1 MTSLPEQ
8 FSAARNAQSEAQ
20 FSLLQNITTKAFD
33 RAEQVLA
40 LNMSAT
46 RATIEQ
52 SSNAIRQLAGMR
64 DARDLLALGTQTQ
77 QHFSNLVS
85 YSQELLSITSG
96 ARLQAMARTT
106 VAAPEGAA
114 ARALSAP
121 AGVPAPA
128 PQTVAFVEVVATE
141 AAAAAAT
148 VSDQAGAAAE
158 PVLAAVTPT
167 AAAPD
172 LPGAD
177 ASARSQ
183 PAAMA
188 SAAENAATPA
198 VARSVKPGKKPVVL
212 TAQPSALSPIGK
224 ATAIAD
230 AAGELAAGAAG
241 VPKPLA
247 STLATAGSGPVVIP
261 PIKPVEAAPPPAP
274 SSGTPQID
282 VQLNQAAS
290 AKPSRKK

>member
-8 FSAARNAQSEAQ
+8 FYAAHNAQSEAQ

-77 QHFSNLVS
+77 QHFRNLVS

-96 ARLQAMARTT
+96 ARLQALTRTT

-114 ARALSAP
+114 ARALPAP
-121 AGVPAPA
+121 AAVPAPA
-128 PQTVAFVEVVATE
+128 PQTVAFVEVVATD

-148 VSDQAGAAAE
+148 VSDQA
-158 PVLAAVTPT
+158 AAVTPT
-167 AAAPD
+167 
-172 LPGAD
+172 
-177 ASARSQ
+177 
-183 PAAMA
+183 
-188 SAAENAATPA
+188 AAENAATPA
-198 VARSVKPGKKPVVL
+198 VVRSVKPGKKPAVV

-247 STLATAGSGPVVIP
+247 STLATADGGPVVIP